1 MDINFE
7 DLVASDKQ
15 VAKLS
20 QDLIKRVSMDVLS
33 EFIGRIAL
41 ADSDEDTIIA
51 KRIYNG
57 AEKALSRLSEVFHE
71 ISVRDEPDDDYVH
84 ID

>member
-20 QDLIKRVSMDVLS
+20 QDLIRRVSQDVLA
-33 EFIGRIAL
+33 EFIGKIAI
-41 ADSDEDTIIA
+41 AESDEDTIIA

-57 AEKALSRLSEVFHE
+57 ADKALNRLSEVFHE
-71 ISVRDEPDDDYVH
+71 ISVRDEPDDSYVH
-84 ID
+84 LD

>member
-20 QDLIKRVSMDVLS
+20 QDLIKRVSTDVLS